1 VAAAAPRVSVI
12 MAAYEGER
20 YIEQSMRS
28 VLGQTFGAFELVV
41 IDDGST
47 DGTWEIVNA
56 LAAADERIVYAFQP
70 NRRQGPARNNG
81 IRRARGEWI
90 AFCDQDDLW
99 GADKL
104 ERQFDAIDA
113 AGDAVDVVFSD
124 GWLFYD
130 DDWADERTTFKTIH
144 GRYDGPEMFRLL
156 FAENRIPVLSS
167 LTRRQAIL
175 DVGLLNEDPI
185 VQNCDDWDLWLRLA
199 RAGARFLAMPDK
211 LVRYRLH
218 SAQASRDVNGM
229 GKAEIAVLEQFR
241 GSPLLPD
248 GAAEAD
254 LTRRYGKLVD
264 GLVGA
269 GRFEEAATWA
279 GKWLRADRSWDPL
292 WRAAVA
298 RLYPRGFAELARTE
312 QRVRWLAEDPIA
324 HGVDFLRRK
333 LGA

>member
-1 VAAAAPRVSVI
+1 MANAAPRVSVI

-20 YIEQSMRS
+20 YIEQSIRS
-28 VLGQTFGAFELVV
+28 VLDQTNRALELIV

-47 DGTWEIVNA
+47 DRTWDIVNA
-56 LAAADERIVYAFQP
+56 LAAADDRLVYAFQP

-99 GADKL
+99 TADKL
-104 ERQFDAIDA
+104 ERQLAAIDA
-113 AGDAVDVVFSD
+113 SENVDVVFSD

-130 DDWADERTTFKTIH
+130 DDFADERTTFKTIR
-144 GRYDGPEMFRLL
+144 GLYDGRAMFQLL

-167 LTRRQAIL
+167 LTRRQKIL
-175 DVGLLNEDPI
+175 DVGLLNEDPA

-199 RAGARFLAMPDK
+199 AAGCRFLAMPDK

-218 SAQASRDVNGM
+218 SQQASRDVNVMGM
-229 GKAEIAVLEQFR
+229 ATLAVLEQFR
-241 GSPLLPD
+241 DSPLLPE
-248 GAAEAD
+248 GAARTD
-254 LTRRYGKLVD
+254 LTRRYGQLVD
-264 GLVGA
+264 GLILA
-269 GRFEEAATWA
+269 GRHDEAATWA
-279 GKWLRADRSWDPL
+279 ARWLRADRTWAPL
-292 WRAAVA
+292 WRAALA
-298 RLYPRGFAELARTE
+298 KLYPRGFAELARTE

-324 HGVDFLRRK
+324 HGLDFMRRK

>member
-1 VAAAAPRVSVI
+1 

-20 YIEQSMRS
+20 YIEQSIRS
-28 VLGQTFGAFELVV
+28 VLDQTYRALELVV

-56 LAAADERIVYAFQP
+56 IAAADERVVYAFQP

-99 GADKL
+99 VADKL
-104 ERQFDAIDA
+104 ERQFAAIDV
-113 AGDAVDVVFSD
+113 AGDVDVVFSD

-130 DDWADERTTFKTIH
+130 DDFADERTTFKTIH
-144 GRYDGPEMFRLL
+144 GVYDGPEMFRLL

-175 DVGLLNEDPI
+175 DVELLNEDPS

-199 RAGARFLAMPDK
+199 RAGCRFLAMPDK

-218 SAQASRDVNGM
+218 SEQASRD
-229 GKAEIAVLEQFR
+229 L
-241 GSPLLPD
+241 
-248 GAAEAD
+248 
-254 LTRRYGKLVD
+254 
-264 GLVGA
+264 
-269 GRFEEAATWA
+269 
-279 GKWLRADRSWDPL
+279 
-292 WRAAVA
+292 
-298 RLYPRGFAELARTE
+298 
-312 QRVRWLAEDPIA
+312 
-324 HGVDFLRRK
+324 
-333 LGA
+333 